1 MAAVVDPDGLK
12 ANWSLN
18 VKAGGGDWN
27 AGYRKRRTTARS
39 ITRIRIGVTVTDIG
53 LKSAGDLGSLTLAT
67 GLIMA
72 CFHCVGT
79 LDVAIDR
86 LNSFVSG

>member
-27 AGYRKRRTTARS
+27 AGYRKR
-39 ITRIRIGVTVTDIG
+39 
-53 LKSAGDLGSLTLAT
+53 LL
-67 GLIMA
+67 
-72 CFHCVGT
+72 C
-79 LDVAIDR
+79 
-86 LNSFVSG
+86 LNERCCHIL